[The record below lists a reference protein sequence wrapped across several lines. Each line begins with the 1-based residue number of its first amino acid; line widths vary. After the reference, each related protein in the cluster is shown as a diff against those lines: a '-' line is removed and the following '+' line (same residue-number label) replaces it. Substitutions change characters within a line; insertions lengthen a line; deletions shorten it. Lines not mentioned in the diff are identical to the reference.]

1 MLRQVKI
8 SGLSLNLQDP
18 LLRLTG
24 IHPRQTG
31 GTSFDR
37 VLRFRMRERPAYSNP
52 GPVRAVLNTVV
63 ASKSSSESGR
73 CHLCASES
81 IILFLSLNGYALHPP
96 WSPTRGRY
104 TETALQFPA
113 PKLHTRHTRR
123 ARFQST
129 SDYPSFNN
137 N

>member
-1 MLRQVKI
+1 MPI
-8 SGLSLNLQDP
+8 
-18 LLRLTG
+18 
-24 IHPRQTG
+24 
-31 GTSFDR
+31 
-37 VLRFRMRERPAYSNP
+37 
-52 GPVRAVLNTVV
+52 V
-63 ASKSSSESGR
+63 ASICFSMTNGDSDVIGFSLFVDSITMNFGKVSTARKSVEGLISSSESGR
-73 CHLCASES
+73 CLL
-81 IILFLSLNGYALHPP
+81 LFEVAIFLVLSLDGYALHPP

-104 TETALQFPA
+104 TETALQFTA